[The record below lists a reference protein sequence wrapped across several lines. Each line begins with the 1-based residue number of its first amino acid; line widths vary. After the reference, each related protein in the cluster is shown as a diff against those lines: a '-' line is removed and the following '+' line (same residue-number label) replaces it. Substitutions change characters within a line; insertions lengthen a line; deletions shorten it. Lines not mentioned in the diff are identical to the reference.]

1 MGKRNYSEITPEIEA
16 LTRLC
21 EKSDYIEPSMYSE
34 YNVYRGLRDLNG
46 KGVLTGLTE
55 ISEVRA
61 KDDAGNPCPGELY
74 YRGYDVK
81 ELVRGFTAEGRF
93 GFEETAYL
101 LLFGELPTAAEL
113 ADFGELIA
121 GYRSLPNSFVR
132 DLIMKAPST
141 NMMNSL
147 ARSVLTMYS
156 YDLNPDSTDI
166 PNVLRQCIQLI
177 AMFPM
182 MSVYGYLAYDYYL
195 RGNTSFFIHEPS
207 PSLSTAENLLYMLR
221 LDSSYTELEA
231 RILDV
236 ALVLHAEHGGGNNST
251 FTTHVVSSSGTDTY
265 SAVAAALGSLKGP
278 RHGGANIKVCEMMAD
293 MKEKVADWSDDGQIE
308 DYLKKLLHKD
318 AFDRAGLIYGIGHAV
333 YSVSDPRAEI
343 FRGFVE
349 KLAEEKHL
357 EKEFALYSAVER
369 LAPGVIASERKIYK
383 GVSANV
389 DFYSGFVYN
398 MLGLPVELFT
408 PIFAVARIAGWSAH
422 RLEELVNTD
431 KIIRPAYRC
440 VREHEEYTPLRFRE

>member
-166 PNVLRQCIQLI
+166 PNV
-177 AMFPM
+177 PPP
-182 MSVYGYLAYDYYL
+182 V
-195 RGNTSFFIHEPS
+195 
-207 PSLSTAENLLYMLR
+207 
-221 LDSSYTELEA
+221 
-231 RILDV
+231 
-236 ALVLHAEHGGGNNST
+236 
-251 FTTHVVSSSGTDTY
+251 Y
-265 SAVAAALGSLKGP
+265 SAYRNVP
-278 RHGGANIKVCEMMAD
+278 
-293 MKEKVADWSDDGQIE
+293 DDV
-308 DYLKKLLHKD
+308 
-318 AFDRAGLIYGIGHAV
+318 GL
-333 YSVSDPRAEI
+333 
-343 FRGFVE
+343 
-349 KLAEEKHL
+349 
-357 EKEFALYSAVER
+357 
-369 LAPGVIASERKIYK
+369 
-383 GVSANV
+383 
-389 DFYSGFVYN
+389 
-398 MLGLPVELFT
+398 
-408 PIFAVARIAGWSAH
+408 RISC
-422 RLEELVNTD
+422 L
-431 KIIRPAYRC
+431 
-440 VREHEEYTPLRFRE
+440 

>member
-1 MGKRNYSEITPEIEA
+1 MTAS
-16 LTRLC
+16 LC
-21 EKSDYIEPSMYSE
+21 
-34 YNVYRGLRDLNG
+34 
-46 KGVLTGLTE
+46 
-55 ISEVRA
+55 
-61 KDDAGNPCPGELY
+61 
-74 YRGYDVK
+74 
-81 ELVRGFTAEGRF
+81 
-93 GFEETAYL
+93 
-101 LLFGELPTAAEL
+101 
-113 ADFGELIA
+113 
-121 GYRSLPNSFVR
+121 
-132 DLIMKAPST
+132 
-141 NMMNSL
+141 
-147 ARSVLTMYS
+147 
-156 YDLNPDSTDI
+156 
-166 PNVLRQCIQLI
+166 
-177 AMFPM
+177 
-182 MSVYGYLAYDYYL
+182 
-195 RGNTSFFIHEPS
+195 
-207 PSLSTAENLLYMLR
+207 
-221 LDSSYTELEA
+221 
-231 RILDV
+231 
-236 ALVLHAEHGGGNNST
+236 
-251 FTTHVVSSSGTDTY
+251 
-265 SAVAAALGSLKGP
+265 SLKDP

-422 RLEELVNTD
+422 RLEELVGRG
-431 KIIRPAYRC
+431 KIIRPAYMAVHPR
-440 VREHEEYTPLRFRE
+440 RGYKEIGER